1 MAGDADFAAFYEANY
16 ERLVVQLFAVAGNL
30 QDAEDM
36 VQEAFARACLRW
48 RRLHAYGRPA
58 AWVRRVAFHL
68 ALQGLRRARR
78 SLGLAGRSDPARE
91 PLRLTAEQL
100 DLVQALGRLS
110 LRHRQVLA
118 LHYLADLPVEE
129 IARDLALP
137 VGTVKSRLARA
148 RQRLAAQLTDGKE
161 ADRDH
166 IR

>member
-1 MAGDADFAAFYEANY
+1 M
-16 ERLVVQLFAVAGNL
+16 
-30 QDAEDM
+30 
-36 VQEAFARACLRW
+36 
-48 RRLHAYGRPA
+48 
-58 AWVRRVAFHL
+58 VRRVAFHL

-78 SLGLAGRSDPARE
+78 SPGLAGRSDPARE

-166 IR
+166 IRGRAAAAPLGPA